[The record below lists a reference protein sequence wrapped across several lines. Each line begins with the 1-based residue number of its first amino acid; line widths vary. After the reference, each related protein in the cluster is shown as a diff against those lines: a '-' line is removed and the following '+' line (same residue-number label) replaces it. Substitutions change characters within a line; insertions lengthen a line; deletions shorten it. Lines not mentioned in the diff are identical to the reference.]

1 MNDGSHRA
9 AAVPETDR
17 GHGRAGVTPRCHKG
31 RREGPGPGSR
41 FRRLPATLGLVA
53 LALALSACGGDEEG
67 SAEAAT
73 LSEASGRQGPP
84 PVAVAVAT
92 VETGDIARSVS
103 VSGVVEPLRTVSVS
117 SQLSG
122 TLLEVPAETGDR
134 VAQGQL
140 LARLDAR
147 EIEAQ
152 LRAAEA
158 SLELAR
164 TAADRA
170 RRLRERQVITQ
181 AELDAEVAA
190 LAAAEA
196 QVDQLRTRVSYATIQ
211 SPIRGT
217 VTARTVE
224 TGDVVGNQTP
234 LFTLADL
241 SVLVVR
247 VGVSELDVV
256 NVGVGED
263 VSVSL
268 DAFPDR
274 ELTGEVRRIF
284 PAADPQT
291 RLVPV
296 EVALQGRALELARPG
311 FLARAT
317 FPVGA
322 LSDVLLIPAGAL
334 TSGTGNPSVFVLQDG
349 VARRRSVRTGLSSQ
363 GMVQVVDGLSAGE
376 TVVTR
381 GVSNLRDGAAVR
393 VVEES

>member
-1 MNDGSHRA
+1 MTNSATNAPPH
-9 AAVPETDR
+9 
-17 GHGRAGVTPRCHKG
+17 AGPG
-31 RREGPGPGSR
+31 RRIGR
-41 FRRLPATLGLVA
+41 TAPAA
-53 LALALSACGGDEEG
+53 LALLALLGLAACGGDEDR

-73 LSEASGRQGPP
+73 VPGRGEGGGPP
-84 PVAVAVAT
+84 PVVVAVAT
-92 VETGDIARSVS
+92 LETGDIARSVS

-117 SQLSG
+117 TQLAG
-122 TLLEVPAETGDR
+122 TLLEVPVETGDVVNR
-134 VAQGQL
+134 GAL

-164 TAADRA
+164 TATDRA

-196 QVDQLRTRVSYATIQ
+196 QVDQLQTRVSYATIR

-217 VTARTVE
+217 VTDRTAE

-241 SVLVVR
+241 SVMVVR

-256 NVGVGED
+256 NVAAGET
-263 VSVSL
+263 VVVSL

-274 ELTGEVRRIF
+274 EFTGRVRRIF
-284 PAADPQT
+284 PSADPQT

-296 EVALQGRALELARPG
+296 EVALDDEALKLARPG

-317 FPVGA
+317 FAVGA
-322 LSDVLLIPAGAL
+322 LTDVLLLPAAAL
-334 TSGTGNPSVFVLQDG
+334 ASRTGNPSVFVIEDG
-349 VARRRSVRTGLSSQ
+349 VARRRSIRTGLTSQ
-363 GMVQVVDGLSAGE
+363 GMVQVVEGLTAGE

-381 GVSNLRDGAAVR
+381 GVSNLRDGAPVR

>member
-1 MNDGSHRA
+1 MTDRTQYDTGSPSPARRRGLA
-9 AAVPETDR
+9 AALT
-17 GHGRAGVTPRCHKG
+17 
-31 RREGPGPGSR
+31 
-41 FRRLPATLGLVA
+41 
-53 LALALSACGGDEEG
+53 LALAMAACGGSEEG

-73 LSEASGRQGPP
+73 VSDGPARGGPP
-84 PVAVAVAT
+84 PVVVAT
-92 VETGDIARSVS
+92 TPVETGDIARSVS
-103 VSGVVEPLRTVSVS
+103 VSGVVEPLRTISVS
-117 SQLSG
+117 SQLAG
-122 TLLEVPAETGDR
+122 TLLEIPVETGDR
-134 VAQGQL
+134 VSAGQL
-140 LARLDAR
+140 LARIDAR
-147 EIEAQ
+147 EIQAQ

-164 TAADRA
+164 TATERS

-181 AELDAEVAA
+181 AELDAEVAG

-196 QVDQLRTRVSYATIQ
+196 QVDQLQTRVSYATIQ

-217 VTARTVE
+217 VTNRTVE

-256 NVGVGED
+256 NVRAGETVGI
-263 VSVSL
+263 SL

-274 ELTGEVRRIF
+274 EFTGQVRRIF
-284 PAADPQT
+284 PSADPQT

-296 EVALQGRALELARPG
+296 EVALDRNALELARPG

-317 FPVGA
+317 FAVGA
-322 LSDVLLIPAGAL
+322 LTDVLLIPASAL
-334 TSGTGNPSVFVLQDG
+334 TSGTGNPSVFVVEDG
-349 VARRRSVRTGLSSQ
+349 VARRRTVRTGLSSQ
-363 GMVQVVDGLSAGE
+363 GMVQVLEGVSAGE
-376 TVVTR
+376 TLVTR

-393 VVEES
+393 VVEGT